1 MNVQAEVKAY
11 GGESMKKAIVTAAL
25 ALGLSACGAAPE
37 LTNADVSE
45 MGQDR
50 ALALLDCQMGKV
62 VEDKGREAGQKY
74 VEDEF
79 ADTFSQGDGG
89 DTLQVRLWE
98 EGYTCEEDSY
108 TP

>member
-11 GGESMKKAIVTAAL
+11 RGESMKKAIVTVAL

-37 LTNADVSE
+37 LTNADVDR
-45 MGQDR
+45 MGQDK
-50 ALALLDCQMGKV
+50 ALALLECQMGKV
-62 VEDKGREAGQKY
+62 VEDKGMEAGQKH
-74 VEDEF
+74 VEEAYIAAIEED
-79 ADTFSQGDGG
+79 G
-89 DTLQVRLWE
+89 DTVQVKLWE

>member
-1 MNVQAEVKAY
+1 MNIQSEVKAY
-11 GGESMKKAIVTAAL
+11 RGESIKKAIVTAAL

-37 LTNADVSE
+37 LTNADVDR
-45 MGQDR
+45 MGQDK

-62 VEDKGREAGQKY
+62 VEDKGMEAGQKY
-74 VEDEF
+74 VEEVYIAAIEED
-79 ADTFSQGDGG
+79 G
-89 DTLQVRLWE
+89 DTVQVTLWE